1 MKVERSTPSS
11 PVLSVRWVSFFLE
24 GVGSTHPQS
33 VFSCWLTKA
42 KNSSYNVSMSLS
54 PEINDTIIDFLHNDK
69 PSLCACCLTCK
80 QWVSSSRFHLFS
92 KITVTPV
99 RIGSLL
105 LSLES
110 ASTDIASM
118 VRKLVIEEF

>member
-1 MKVERSTPSS
+1 
-11 PVLSVRWVSFFLE
+11 
-24 GVGSTHPQS
+24 
-33 VFSCWLTKA
+33 
-42 KNSSYNVSMSLS
+42 MSLS

-92 KITVTPV
+92 KITVTPARV
-99 RIGSLL
+99 GSLL

-118 VRKLVIEEF
+118 VRKLVVEGFSEWTLDGEDGIRRALLDKITNPLVASSFSGTPTNA